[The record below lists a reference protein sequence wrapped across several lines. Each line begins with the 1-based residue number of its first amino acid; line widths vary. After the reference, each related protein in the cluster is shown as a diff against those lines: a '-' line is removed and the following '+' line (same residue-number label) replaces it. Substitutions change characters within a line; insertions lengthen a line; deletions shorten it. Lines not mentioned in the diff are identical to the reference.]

1 MFKSYKVY
9 IQISRDSV
17 TAIDLDTGLKA
28 IRQAEQ
34 SFSSTR
40 QILSNFNNAEITV
53 RNTFKDL
60 GIKRSFFAFKVVIQ
74 QTEGTEG
81 GLSDIEKRALRDVA
95 EIAGANK
102 VYIAEQE
109 RILTL
114 DEALQIIE
122 QKK

>member
-9 IQISRDSV
+9 LQISRDQV
-17 TAIDLDTGLKA
+17 TAIDLNTGLKVT
-28 IRQAEQ
+28 RKAEQ

-40 QILSNFNNAEITV
+40 QILSNFNNADITV
-53 RNTFKDL
+53 RNTLKDL
-60 GIKRSFFAFKVVIQ
+60 GVKRSFFALKVVIQ

-81 GLSDIEKRALRDVA
+81 GLSDIEKRALRDIA
-95 EIAGANK
+95 EIAGADK

-109 RILTL
+109 RTLTQ
-114 DEALQIIE
+114 DEALQIIG